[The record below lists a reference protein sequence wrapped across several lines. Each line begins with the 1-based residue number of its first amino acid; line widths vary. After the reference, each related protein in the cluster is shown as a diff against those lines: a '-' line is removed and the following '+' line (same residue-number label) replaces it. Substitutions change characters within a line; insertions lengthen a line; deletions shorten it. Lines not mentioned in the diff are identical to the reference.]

1 MLKTLLAEP
10 LRIFPRQLLMDLVWH
25 DALDTV
31 DRTVDTHIKTLRQKL
46 RTINPALN
54 PINTHRDL
62 GYSITIEDASS

>member
-1 MLKTLLAEP
+1 
-10 LRIFPRQLLMDLVWH
+10 MDLVWH

-46 RTINPALN
+46 RSINPALN